1 MNVYSL
7 DDPLEFDFTE
17 NNGEIEITA
26 YHGDLDYLVIP
37 SELDGNPVAAVNGL
51 GSRLIGAFFP
61 SGVRKISTKA
71 LREISCAEISPEN
84 PYLKIEN
91 DILYSGDMKTLFY
104 CFDKRIRKFK
114 IPLSVETVGAYA
126 FYKCKDLK
134 FKKNLFPNGLR
145 FIGERAFC
153 GCEELMRTKKNIAKL
168 PKSLEEIGL
177 EAFALKKSV
186 RPFDEEEILCMESRV
201 VFPETVRKITGYTKY
216 FGKLD
221 LDRSLYFRAEN
232 GVVITADGRTAV
244 GYCGENSACS
254 IVIPNSVEA
263 VDEYAFFCL
272 TKLRSVFLGDN
283 IREIRKSA
291 FEFCRLSHLHIPEKL
306 EFLGEN
312 ALPLQTLVGVTV
324 DENNRFFRTDGS
336 CLYYRNELL
345 VCFNTS
351 VEEYFVP
358 DETEAIHDGAFENCR
373 LLSNLVLPK
382 NLRRFSGMIL
392 PGCNDREAFRYL
404 LETDIPADI
413 GDFSDESANPV
424 SLRFSDNAKTVFCH
438 DGIVYKHLNE
448 GLAAIHAF
456 NDTICKTVQDGT
468 VVIAENA
475 FAGCDTLISVELPD
489 TLRRIE
495 AGAFSFCGLQKI
507 ELPDGVEYI
516 GENAF
521 EYCPLGRVFIPRGVK
536 LVSSSAFEYGA
547 EYFEVSPENP
557 RYSSENGALYNKDKT
572 VLLRVPVNRSRRKF
586 TVPEG
591 VAEIRGAFRFCER
604 ITKIV
609 LPKSLE
615 IIRSGAFHSMK
626 NVPAVI
632 FRNNTAHISEDFFK
646 QPNACVLVAESGS
659 SAEEFFGNYKK
670 ATAQNDVPC
679 RIKFRTAGKR
689 PLYKCGL
696 EVLFGNGGTAAV
708 SGSRSTA
715 ENITVPEKAGE
726 HTVTEIIN
734 YAFTGNEYL
743 RSVSIADT
751 VKEIGEGAFYRCG
764 NLSDVQLPSQL
775 EEVSKQ
781 MFRGCIRLRR
791 CIIPE
796 GCKGIKAGA
805 FQWCYNLSVL
815 GVPRSVGHISRN
827 FFGKTNPSSLTVYV
841 ERGSYA
847 EEFFKGYRKTK
858 NLPKVVTVNSMSDI
872 PNAEIHDLSNGAAY
886 ETRSDGS
893 ARIFFSG
900 NNLKM
905 TDTEKF
911 TVPEEVNGHPVTSF
925 SIFNIPSSIK
935 RVYIPACVEDMELAA
950 TAVTARVFVDPEN
963 KRYFSDGQA
972 VYTKD
977 KTVLLKFFDHEAE
990 RYTVSEK
997 TRKIAEEAFRGFE
1010 RLTEVVLPDRLEK
1023 IGYMAFAECRSICEM
1038 NIPNSVRVIGAYA
1051 FEMGY
1056 FGKLSKINI
1065 PESLEVIKNGAFG
1078 VENSQLFIPK
1088 NVRRIET
1095 DELTTSSEIIVSE
1108 DNPYFSSMD
1117 GCLYNKDKTELL
1129 KYYDYPARK
1138 EFTVPETVTT
1148 IGKCAFAYTI
1158 HVRRV
1163 ILGKNVKRIKNR
1175 AFYDASGLKY
1185 VNLENVEK
1193 IGWSAFG
1200 GSGIISAEIRCK
1212 KISAGAFSGCD
1223 SLTDVTLIGT
1233 EKIGNDAFDKCSSL
1247 KSALLPETLRSIDF
1261 RAFSRCWRL
1270 ENLTI
1275 PKSVVKIGSDA
1286 FLEIVSF
1293 EFYDSLKLSPAE
1305 FLCGDTD
1312 FCHSTPQITVR
1323 SAQTDEILFRLPSI
1337 SQDENFDLFYII
1349 IYCWGGYG
1357 KFDFYELDNNFPA
1370 ESGFSDELAQTAI
1383 CRLLYRRELLPR
1395 QRDMYLDWL
1404 KRHATETVCGFIK
1417 LGDPD
1422 TFSILEQTELLKNGD
1437 RKKILDSALASG
1449 KPEITA
1455 RLLAYFEEIPCA
1467 ADMPELPDFDDAPPW
1482 KASSV
1487 TPTKADCYPFSAPDA
1502 VFPEEIDGVKIT
1514 GVAARGKAI
1523 PENYSAI
1530 TSLTIP
1536 EGYTSIGE
1544 NAFYGCKNLRS
1555 VSLPSTLKIIGDL
1568 AFGQCEGLEE
1578 IIIPDGVLSIGNGA
1592 FSSCPMLEK
1601 VRLPIS
1607 LRQIGENAFDRL
1619 SPDSIPEELKWLFET
1634 EEYGF

>member
-7 DDPLEFDFTE
+7 DDPLEFDFAE

-37 SELDGNPVAAVNGL
+37 SELDGKPVAAVNGL
-51 GSRLIGAFFP
+51 GGRLIGAFFP
-61 SGVRKISTKA
+61 SGVRSISPKA
-71 LREISCAEISPEN
+71 LQEISCAEISPEN
-84 PYLKIEN
+84 PYFKIEN

-104 CFDKRIRKFK
+104 CFDKKIRKFK

-134 FKKNLFPNGLR
+134 FKRDFFPNGLR
-145 FIGERAFC
+145 IIGDHAFC
-153 GCEELMRTKKNIAKL
+153 GCGKLTRTKKNITKL

-186 RPFDEEEILCMESRV
+186 RPFDKEEMLCIESRI
-201 VFPETVRKITGYTKY
+201 VFPETVKKITGYTKY

-221 LDRSLYFRAEN
+221 LDRALYFRAEN
-232 GVVITADGRTAV
+232 GIVITADGKTAI
-244 GYCGENSACS
+244 GYCGENSVCS
-254 IVIPNSVEA
+254 VVIPNSVEIIN
-263 VDEYAFFCL
+263 EYAFFCL
-272 TKLRSVFLGDN
+272 TNLRSVVLGNN

-291 FEFCRLSHLHIPEKL
+291 FEFCILGHLHIPEKL

-312 ALPLQTLVGVTV
+312 ALPLQTLVSVTV

-336 CLYYRNELL
+336 CLYYKNELL
-345 VCFNTS
+345 VCYNTS

-358 DETEAIHDGAFENCR
+358 DETEVIHDGAFENCR
-373 LLSNLVLPK
+373 MLSNLVLPK

-392 PGCNDREAFRYL
+392 PCCNDREAFRYL
-404 LETDIPADI
+404 IETDIPADI
-413 GDFSDESANPV
+413 EDFSDESVNPV
-424 SLRFSDNAKTVFCH
+424 SLRFSDNAKTVFRH
-438 DGIVYKHLNE
+438 DGIVYKRLNE

-456 NDTICKTVQDGT
+456 NDSIHKTVMDGT
-468 VVIAENA
+468 VIIAENA
-475 FAGCDTLISVELPD
+475 FAGCDILTSVELPD
-489 TLRRIE
+489 TLRSIE
-495 AGAFSFCGLQKI
+495 AGAFAFCGLKKL
-507 ELPDGVEYI
+507 ELPDSVEYI
-516 GENAF
+516 GIDAF
-521 EYCPLGRVFIPRGVK
+521 EYCPLGRVFIPRNVK
-536 LVSSSAFEYGA
+536 LVSPFAFEYGT

-572 VLLRVPVNRSRRKF
+572 VLLRVPVNRLRRKF
-586 TVPEG
+586 IVPEG
-591 VAEIRGAFRFCER
+591 VAEIRGAFKFCER

-659 SAEEFFGNYKK
+659 SAEEFFRNYKK

-696 EVLFGNGGTAAV
+696 EVLFGSGGTAAV
-708 SGSRSTA
+708 SGSCSTA
-715 ENITVPEKAGE
+715 ENIDIPEDAGG

-734 YAFTGNEYL
+734 YAFAGNEFL
-743 RSVSIADT
+743 RSISIADT
-751 VKEIGEGAFYRCG
+751 VKEIGEGAFCRCSRL
-764 NLSDVQLPSQL
+764 NSVRLPAGL
-775 EEVSKQ
+775 EEVSKR
-781 MFRGCIRLRR
+781 MFSGCTELRR

-796 GCKGIKAGA
+796 GCKSIRANA
-805 FQWCYNLSVL
+805 FQWCYNLSIL
-815 GVPRSVGHISRN
+815 GVPRSVEHISRN
-827 FFGKTNPSSLTVYV
+827 IFGKLNPSSLTVYV

-847 EEFFKGYRKTK
+847 EEFFKGYKKTK
-858 NLPKVVTVNSMSDI
+858 NPPKIVAVNSMSDI
-872 PNAEIHDLSNGAAY
+872 PNTEIYDLSDRFVY
-886 ETRSDGS
+886 EIRPDGS
-893 ARIFFSG
+893 ASVFSG
-900 NNLKM
+900 KNSIL
-905 TDTEKF
+905 TDTEEF
-911 TVPEEVNGHPVTSF
+911 TVPEEINGHPVTSF
-925 SIFNIPSSIK
+925 SMFNLQPSIK
-935 RVYIPACVEDMELAA
+935 RVYIPACVEEIELAA
-950 TAVTARVFVDPEN
+950 VSGTERVFIDPEN
-963 KRYFSDGQA
+963 KNYFSDGQA

-977 KTVLLKFFDHEAE
+977 QTVLLKFFDHTAE

-997 TRKIAEEAFRGFE
+997 TRKIAKSAFRGFE
-1010 RLTEVVLPDRLEK
+1010 QLTEVVLPDGLEK
-1023 IGYMAFAECRSICEM
+1023 IGYMAFTECTSICKM
-1038 NIPNSVRVIGAYA
+1038 HIPDTVRAIGAYA

-1056 FGKLSKINI
+1056 FGKLGKINV
-1065 PESLEVIKNGAFG
+1065 PESLEVIKSGAFG
-1078 VENSQLFIPK
+1078 IEDSQLFIPK
-1088 NVRRIET
+1088 NIRRIEP
-1095 DELTTSSEIIVSE
+1095 DELTVSSEFIVSE

-1129 KYYDYPARK
+1129 KYYDIPSRK
-1138 EFTVPETVTT
+1138 EFTVPDTVTT
-1148 IGKCAFAYTI
+1148 IGKCAFACTNYI
-1158 HVRRV
+1158 RRV

-1175 AFYDASGLKY
+1175 AFYEANGLTY
-1185 VNLENVEK
+1185 INLENVEK
-1193 IGWSAFG
+1193 IGWSALS

-1212 KISAGAFSGCD
+1212 KISAGAFGSCD
-1223 SLTDVTLIGT
+1223 SLTSVTLIGT

-1247 KSALLPETLRSIDF
+1247 KSAALPETLQSIDF
-1261 RAFSRCWRL
+1261 RAFSRCWEL
-1270 ENLTI
+1270 EDLTI
-1275 PKSVVKIGSDA
+1275 PKSVVKIGKDA
-1286 FLEIVSF
+1286 FFDIASLEL
-1293 EFYDSLKLSPAE
+1293 YDSLKLSPAK
-1305 FLCGDTD
+1305 FLCDDID
-1312 FCHSTPQITVR
+1312 FCHNTPQITVR
-1323 SAQTDEILFRLPSI
+1323 SAQTDEVLFWLPSI
-1337 SQDENFDLFYII
+1337 SQDDNFDLFYVII
-1349 IYCWGGYG
+1349 NCWGDYG

-1370 ESGFSDELAQTAI
+1370 ESGFSEALAQTAL
-1383 CRLLYRRELLPR
+1383 CRLLHPRDLLPP

-1417 LGDPD
+1417 RGDLD
-1422 TFSILEQTELLKNGD
+1422 AFALLEQTELIKCGD
-1437 RKKILDSALASG
+1437 REKILDSALASG
-1449 KPEITA
+1449 KTEITA

-1502 VFPEEIDGVKIT
+1502 VFPGEINGIKIT
-1514 GVAARGKAI
+1514 GVAARGKDI

-1555 VSLPSTLKIIGDL
+1555 VSLPSTLKVIGDL
-1568 AFGQCEGLEE
+1568 AFGQCERLEE
-1578 IIIPDGVLSIGNGA
+1578 IIIPDGVLLIGNGT
-1592 FSSCPMLEK
+1592 FSSCPRLEK

-1607 LRQIGENAFDRL
+1607 LRQIGEDAFDKL
-1619 SPDSIPEELKWLFET
+1619 SPDSIPEELKWLFGT
-1634 EEYGF
+1634 EEYDI